1 MEFSLDLKRQ
11 RILEANWPGLGEPT
25 HGTFVGEDF
34 FYLANTGWDTYKK
47 PNAPPVVSSIRRLKL
62 P

>member
-1 MEFSLDLKRQ
+1 M
-11 RILEANWPGLGEPT
+11 EANWPGLGEPT
-25 HGTFVGEDF
+25 HGVFAGDDF

-47 PNAPPVVSSIRRLKL
+47 LNAPPVVSSIRRMRL